1 MNQTKPTLPSRYK
14 LVTKRQTTENLVC
27 FVYAFEGVGL
37 YFEPYLYSEEIA
49 HIPFAEKITLM
60 SSDYEVSFRY
70 KWYKADY
77 QGNTVYVSEKWIGI
91 FPPPNKEE
99 TIEEYAEKLD
109 DLGFDID
116 VENYVWDDRQE
127 FKLLL
132 VSNNMRAVFTI
143 ACLLYPIDFKFPKS
157 SNKIE
162 EILTKIDDKEDI
174 YEEFEVTRNKN
185 GEVIMIDYIA
195 DFGESSDSVTL
206 RMRSDGKIMLTFG
219 SYGQHQKVIPSYL

>member
-1 MNQTKPTLPSRYK
+1 
-14 LVTKRQTTENLVC
+14 
-27 FVYAFEGVGL
+27 
-37 YFEPYLYSEEIA
+37 
-49 HIPFAEKITLM
+49 
-60 SSDYEVSFRY
+60 
-70 KWYKADY
+70 
-77 QGNTVYVSEKWIGI
+77 
-91 FPPPNKEE
+91 
-99 TIEEYAEKLD
+99 LD